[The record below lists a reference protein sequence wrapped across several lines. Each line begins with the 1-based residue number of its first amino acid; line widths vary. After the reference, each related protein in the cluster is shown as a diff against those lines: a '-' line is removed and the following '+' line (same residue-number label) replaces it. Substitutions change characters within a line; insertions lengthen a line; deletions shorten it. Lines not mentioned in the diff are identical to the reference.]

1 MARRLPIYLLLDT
14 SGSMTGE
21 PIAAVQNGV
30 QMVLSALQNDPQ
42 ALETAY
48 LSVITFESSASQ
60 LIPLTELSQFI
71 PPQLHAGGCT
81 ALGEALKLLSDC
93 ANKEVVKNTPDA
105 KGDWKPMVFI
115 MSDGQATDDI
125 TAPLAEFKKRKWG
138 VVVACAAGIGAD
150 TKELQSITENV
161 VRLDTADSESI
172 KAFFKWVSQSITT
185 NSKSVGATN
194 QEVSKLDQ
202 LPPPPPEITIL

>member
-1 MARRLPIYLLLDT
+1 MARRLPIYLMLDT

-21 PIAAVQNGV
+21 PIAAVENGV
-30 QMVLSALQNDPQ
+30 QMVVSALQNDPQ

-48 LSVITFESSASQ
+48 LSVITFENSANQ
-60 LIPLTELSQFI
+60 MIPLTELSQFV

-81 ALGEALKLLSDC
+81 ALGAALKLVSEC
-93 ANKEVVKNTPDA
+93 ADREVVKNTPET
-105 KGDWKPMVFI
+105 KGDWKPMI
-115 MSDGQATDDI
+115 SLMSDGQATDDI
-125 TAPLAEFKKRKWG
+125 NAALPEFKKRKWG
-138 VVVACAAGIGAD
+138 IVVACAAGIGAD
-150 TKELQSITENV
+150 TSELQSITENV

-185 NSKSVGATN
+185 NSNSVGTTN
-194 QEVSKLDQ
+194 QEISNLDQ

>member
-14 SGSMTGE
+14 SGSMSGE
-21 PIAAVQNGV
+21 PIVAVQNGV
-30 QMVLSALQNDPQ
+30 QMVISALQNDPQ

-48 LSVITFESSASQ
+48 LSVITIESSATQ
-60 LIPLTELSQFI
+60 VIPLTELSQFVA
-71 PPQLHAGGCT
+71 PQLQAGGCT
-81 ALGEALKLLSDC
+81 ALGEALQLVSDC
-93 ANKEVVKNTPDA
+93 ANKEVVQNTPDT

-115 MSDGQATDDI
+115 MTDGLATDDI
-125 TAPLAEFKKRKWG
+125 NAGLAVFKQRKWG
-138 VVVACAAGIGAD
+138 IVVACAAGLSAD
-150 TKELQSITENV
+150 TEEMKAITENV

-194 QEVSKLDQ
+194 QEVSNIDQ

>member
-1 MARRLPIYLLLDT
+1 MDRRLPIYMLLDT

-30 QMVLSALQNDPQ
+30 QMVISALQNDPQ

-48 LSVITFESSASQ
+48 LSVIGFESSAKQ
-60 LIPLTELSQFI
+60 LIPLTELSQFV
-71 PPQLHAGGCT
+71 PPQLQASGCT
-81 ALGEALKLLSDC
+81 ALGAALRLVADC
-93 ANKEVVKNTPDA
+93 ADKEVVKNTPET
-105 KGDWKPMVFI
+105 KGDWRPMVFI
-115 MSDGQATDDI
+115 MSDGQATDDVNAAI
-125 TAPLAEFKKRKWG
+125 PEFKKRKWG
-138 VVVACAAGIGAD
+138 IVVACAAGIGAD
-150 TKELQSITENV
+150 TNELQSITENV

-185 NSKSVGATN
+185 NSNSVGTTN
-194 QEVSKLDQ
+194 QEISNLDQ

>member
-30 QMVLSALQNDPQ
+30 QMVISALQNDPQ

-48 LSVITFESSASQ
+48 LSVIAFESSAKQ
-60 LIPLTELSQFI
+60 LIPLTELSQFV
-71 PPQLHAGGCT
+71 PPQLQASGCT
-81 ALGEALKLLSDC
+81 ALGAALRLVADC
-93 ANKEVVKNTPDA
+93 ADREVLKNTQET
-105 KGDWKPMVFI
+105 KGDWRPMVFI
-115 MSDGQATDDI
+115 MSDGQATDDVNSAI
-125 TAPLAEFKKRKWG
+125 PEFKKRKWG
-138 VVVACAAGIGAD
+138 IVVACAAGIGAD
-150 TKELQSITENV
+150 TSELQSITENV

-185 NSKSVGATN
+185 NSNSVGTTN
-194 QEVSKLDQ
+194 QEISNIDQ